1 MDYQSALDYLY
12 NKTLVFQHV
21 GVQAY
26 KPGLETTLE
35 LAKLFGNPHKSLN
48 TIHIAGTNG
57 KGSTAHL
64 LAAIL
69 QSEGYHV
76 GLYTSPH
83 LVDFRERIRVDGK
96 MISEE
101 FVTEFVDTFLNSD
114 YTGRKPSF
122 FELTTIMAFTYFKKS
137 NVDFAV
143 IETGLGG
150 RLDSTNIIE
159 PIASIITNISLDHT
173 ALLGDSLAQI
183 AKEKAGIIKPSA
195 PVVIGETTPET
206 EPVFRKRI
214 SEVNTS
220 GIFAEQNNEIFD
232 AQRIND
238 RWVIDTY
245 SFGQIVDELSGECQ
259 LKNANTVLVA
269 VKVLNELG
277 LCISTRSVTNG
288 FANVCELTGLMGRWM
303 KIDDRPRT
311 FCDTGHNIG
320 GFEYISRQLARES
333 YKTLR
338 IVIGFVSDKDVAHI
352 MPLLPK
358 DAAYYFTQAGVKRA
372 MDATTLLSI
381 ARQNGIDGVAF
392 PTVEQAYRQ
401 AKADSCSSDFIYI
414 GGSTFVVADLIS
426 AIQKK

>member
-21 GVQAY
+21 GAQAY

-35 LAKLFGNPHKSLN
+35 LSKLFGNPHKSLN
-48 TIHIAGTNG
+48 AIHIAGTNG

-69 QSEGYHV
+69 QSEGYRV

-101 FVTEFVDTFLNSD
+101 FVTEFVDTFLRSG
-114 YTGRKPSF
+114 YSGRKPSF
-122 FELTTIMAFTYFKKS
+122 FELTTIMAFTYFKKN

-159 PIASIITNISLDHT
+159 PIASVITNISLDHT

-183 AKEKAGIIKPSA
+183 AKEKAGIIKPAA

-206 EPVFRKRI
+206 EQVFRQKI
-214 SEVNTS
+214 AEVDTS
-220 GIFAEQNNEIFD
+220 GIFAELNNEIFD
-232 AQRIND
+232 ARRIND

-245 SFGQIVDELSGECQ
+245 SFGQIADELSGECQ
-259 LKNANTVLVA
+259 LKNANTVLVT

-277 LCISTRSVTNG
+277 LCISNESVAKG
-288 FANVCELTGLMGRWM
+288 FADVCELTGLMGRWM
-303 KIDDRPRT
+303 KIGDRPRT
-311 FCDTGHNIG
+311 FCDTGHNIV

-333 YKTLR
+333 YKTLC

-358 DAAYYFTQAGVKRA
+358 DAVFYFTQAGVKRA
-372 MDATTLLSI
+372 MEATTLQQI
-381 ARQNGIDGVAF
+381 ARQNGIEGEVFA
-392 PTVEQAYRQ
+392 TVEQAYRQ
-401 AKADSCSSDFIYI
+401 AKADSCNSDFIYI
-414 GGSTFVVADLIS
+414 GGSTFIVADLIS
-426 AIQKK
+426 AIGKN

>member
-1 MDYQSALDYLY
+1 
-12 NKTLVFQHV
+12 
-21 GVQAY
+21 
-26 KPGLETTLE
+26 
-35 LAKLFGNPHKSLN
+35 
-48 TIHIAGTNG
+48 
-57 KGSTAHL
+57 
-64 LAAIL
+64 
-69 QSEGYHV
+69 
-76 GLYTSPH
+76 
-83 LVDFRERIRVDGK
+83 

-101 FVTEFVDTFLNSD
+101 FVTEFVDTSLNSD

-183 AKEKAGIIKPSA
+183 AKEKAGIIEPSA

-232 AQRIND
+232 ARRIND

-259 LKNANTVLVA
+259 LKNANTVLVT

-288 FANVCELTGLMGRWM
+288 FTNV
-303 KIDDRPRT
+303 
-311 FCDTGHNIG
+311 
-320 GFEYISRQLARES
+320 
-333 YKTLR
+333 
-338 IVIGFVSDKDVAHI
+338 
-352 MPLLPK
+352 
-358 DAAYYFTQAGVKRA
+358 
-372 MDATTLLSI
+372 
-381 ARQNGIDGVAF
+381 
-392 PTVEQAYRQ
+392 
-401 AKADSCSSDFIYI
+401 
-414 GGSTFVVADLIS
+414 
-426 AIQKK
+426 